1 MTSVTTFSWTA
12 NLSSSRRLHTAFD
25 IRQMDGGRFHDTF
38 LTQILPLI
46 LLAIDITID
55 QPQKTMRMCFKYIPL
70 IWEVLI
76 KFVWQLAGRNLQPP
90 LSNMKKKT
98 VHFQNGSVTFVDWSM
113 KFWEGI
119 STLKASG
126 SKKSAWAPWSAWYFF
141 ARNSSLFS
149 SPAVGDVAVAPNSFI
164 LACASFPAWDH
175 ASATKSTW
183 ATKETRPYFPL

>member
-70 IWEVLI
+70 VWEVFINFDSL
-76 KFVWQLAGRNLQPP
+76 LAEICNPLCPTRKKNSTCSKRIYYFCRLEYEILGGNLHIQS
-90 LSNMKKKT
+90 LGFKN
-98 VHFQNGSVTFVDWSM
+98 
-113 KFWEGI
+113 
-119 STLKASG
+119 
-126 SKKSAWAPWSAWYFF
+126 KSAMGALVGMVFF
-141 ARNSSLFS
+141 ARKKCPCSHLQ
-149 SPAVGDVAVAPNSFI
+149 V
-164 LACASFPAWDH
+164 L
-175 ASATKSTW
+175 
-183 ATKETRPYFPL
+183 